1 MASAKDYDQIYKYVQ
16 AAVEEEE
23 IMYGTGGADGAA
35 LYTGE
40 KAVAD
45 QAVSHSDTNV
55 RTEGVGEGD
64 VVKTDGKYLY
74 IMSMDKV
81 QILNIESEEMKQV
94 GTISMD
100 ANDYLIEIYLKDEKW
115 SVCMRE
121 PPMRQTVRES
131 SEV

>member
-1 MASAKDYDQIYKYVQ
+1 
-16 AAVEEEE
+16 
-23 IMYGTGGADGAA
+23 
-35 LYTGE
+35 
-40 KAVAD
+40 
-45 QAVSHSDTNV
+45 
-55 RTEGVGEGD
+55 
-64 VVKTDGKYLY
+64 
-74 IMSMDKV
+74 MSMDKV

-100 ANDYLIEIYLKDEKW
+100 AMISDRDLFKDENW